1 MLTQQFAPL
10 LELTASC
17 KCAGNSH
24 CAQEEEDGGPP
35 WYILLNLPAELHNRI
50 YSCSFAAC
58 DAILIRR
65 TDTEED
71 GDTSSWLKGERVLQ
85 DPEDGKDAVTELCLK
100 QHGNVNLLRVC
111 KQIYGEAEPV
121 L

>member
-1 MLTQQFAPL
+1 MADRPGIFPFLDL
-10 LELTASC
+10 L
-17 KCAGNSH
+17 
-24 CAQEEEDGGPP
+24 
-35 WYILLNLPAELHNRI
+35 AELRNRI

-65 TDTEED
+65 TNTEED